1 MNTPDDTTLEALL
14 GPCLE
19 LARSAGMAILA
30 VARESLDVQDKADGS
45 PLTRADRASH
55 DCLTAGL
62 AGLAPPLPVL
72 SEEGDVEAFLDESPK
87 TYWLIDPL
95 DGTKEFV
102 KGISEYTVNVALVR
116 QARPV
121 LGVVHAPALA
131 TSWYAVLGGGAYR
144 QEGQAPPVPLQATS
158 APRPRSA
165 VASRSHLSPET
176 EAFLQRNDISETTS
190 RGSSLKLC
198 AVAEGAAHIYPRHG
212 PTNIWDT
219 GAGAAVALEAGCRII
234 DLNGRDLSYDPA
246 DGLLR
251 EGFIVHPEGMEFE
264 L

>member
-1 MNTPDDTTLEALL
+1 MTTPDNTTLRNLL
-14 GPCLE
+14 APCLE
-19 LARSAGMAILA
+19 LARSAGLAILA
-30 VARESLDVQDKADGS
+30 VARESLDVQDKPDGS

-55 DCLTAGL
+55 ECITAGL
-62 AGLAPPLPVL
+62 ARLAPPLPIL
-72 SEEGDVEAFLDESPK
+72 SEEGDVEAFRQASPN

-102 KGISEYTVNVALVR
+102 KGLSEYTVNIALVR
-116 QARPV
+116 QTRPV
-121 LGVVHAPALA
+121 LGVVHAPALE
-131 TSWYAVLGGGAYR
+131 TSWYAVLGGGAFR
-144 QEGQAPPVPLQATS
+144 QQGLDQPVPLEPSS

-165 VASRSHLSPET
+165 VASRSHLSPQT
-176 EAFLQRNDISETTS
+176 EAFLQRNDITETTS

-198 AVAEGAAHIYPRHG
+198 AVAEGAADIYPRHG

-219 GAGAAVALEAGCRII
+219 GAGAAVALEAGCRVI
-234 DLNGRDLSYDPA
+234 DLAGTDLSYDPA

-251 EGFIVHPEGMEFE
+251 EGFIVHPESMEFD